1 MPFKRISH
9 LLLTKLDTYLKSN
22 FNFIIYVI
30 IELVMYMANIYDYIK
45 WRGDLTFKKDPFNEI
60 DGLILSRFSY
70 LPLEKLIREEK
81 TITIEKLNKKLNDTK
96 ITTKDLLWK
105 DDELLLPEL
114 AKTNRFKNIRIK
126 NYVNKVSKIE
136 EKQFSAVTLFLP
148 NNKIFISYR
157 GTDNTI
163 VGWKEDL
170 NMFFKS
176 NTPSEVSALN
186 YLEDVASTHF
196 GKIILG
202 GHSKG
207 GTLAMYA
214 GILAKPSTKKRII
227 KIYNNDGPGLPDEI
241 IETDNY
247 SSMVNK
253 IETFIP
259 QDSVFGLLLN
269 HKEKSS
275 VVKSTAKGLLEH
287 DIYSWQIAGKNFIKL
302 ENTTEISKLIN
313 KMIKNWFKDI
323 DPEKREKTIEVIFE
337 VIFSTNIENFR
348 DLKKDWFNHA
358 KTILNSYKGI
368 DNETKKIVLQV
379 LKDLIKIATGT
390 FINNLKER

>member
-1 MPFKRISH
+1 
-9 LLLTKLDTYLKSN
+9 
-22 FNFIIYVI
+22 
-30 IELVMYMANIYDYIK
+30 MANIYDYIK

-70 LPLEKLIREEK
+70 LPLEKLIKDEK
-81 TITIEKLNKKLNDTK
+81 SITIEKLNDKLNDIK

-114 AKTNRFKNIRIK
+114 AKTNRFKNIIIK
-126 NYVNKVSKIE
+126 NYVNKVNKIE

-157 GTDNTI
+157 GTDNTVI
-163 VGWKEDL
+163 GWKEDL
-170 NMFFKS
+170 NMFFKTH
-176 NTPSEVSALN
+176 TPSEVSALN
-186 YLEDVASTHF
+186 YLEDVASTYF

-227 KIYNNDGPGLPDEI
+227 KIYNNDGPSLPDEI
-241 IETDNY
+241 IETEGY
-247 SSMVNK
+247 TSMVDK

-259 QDSVFGLLLN
+259 QDSVFGLLLT

-287 DIYSWQIAGKNFIKL
+287 DIYSWQIVGKNFIKL
-302 ENTTEISKLIN
+302 DNTTDMSKLVN
-313 KMIKNWFKDI
+313 KMIKNWLKDI
-323 DPEKREKTIEVIFE
+323 DPDNREKTIQVIFE
-337 VIFSTNIENFR
+337 VIFSTNIENFG

-358 KTILNSYKGI
+358 KTILNSYKEI
-368 DNETKKIVLQV
+368 DNETKKVVLQV

>member
-1 MPFKRISH
+1 M
-9 LLLTKLDTYLKSN
+9 
-22 FNFIIYVI
+22 
-30 IELVMYMANIYDYIK
+30 
-45 WRGDLTFKKDPFNEI
+45 
-60 DGLILSRFSY
+60 
-70 LPLEKLIREEK
+70 
-81 TITIEKLNKKLNDTK
+81 
-96 ITTKDLLWK
+96 
-105 DDELLLPEL
+105 
-114 AKTNRFKNIRIK
+114 
-126 NYVNKVSKIE
+126 
-136 EKQFSAVTLFLP
+136 TLFLP

-163 VGWKEDL
+163 IGWKEDL

-176 NTPSEVSALN
+176 HTPSEVSALK

-196 GKIILG
+196 GKIILC